1 MTERF
6 DEISNIDR
14 IEFTLYGN
22 DEIKRAS
29 AVVNDTYG
37 INIAETYDLLEPKR
51 GGLVDPRLGTADSTM
66 LCATCG
72 LEYKNC
78 QGHFGHT
85 ELAEPVWH
93 MGFINTVKSIMAC
106 ICIRCSKLLINKS
119 IDEINQVIRNKYG
132 KVRFAEIKKLTSGI
146 KYCQRTD
153 YACGSPVPVITK
165 KIINTGNTSGSI
177 LLQAETELSGVSEE
191 DGGNP
196 LGKKRVIEILKP
208 KTVYNILK
216 NVSDLDY
223 QIMGFDTVKARPED
237 MIIINFPVPPIA
249 IRPPA
254 KKDFLSS
261 GVSEDTLT
269 HKLADI
275 IKYNIKVR
283 KLLDKEAAT
292 GEDMKYNDDY
302 IRQLQYQIAT
312 YYNNED
318 INLPISQQKTG
329 GRPTKS
335 ISERI
340 SGKTGRIRQ
349 NLNGKRV
356 EGSGRAVITS
366 DPTIGIDEVGIPL
379 KIAMS
384 IPFPEVVT
392 PDNYEYLSKL
402 VANGRDKYPGIIK
415 IINRKGV
422 SYDIRYRT
430 RAMKIQFGDI
440 VERHLVDGDYVLFN
454 RQPSLHKLSMM
465 GHKVKVSLNDKFTT
479 FRMNPSACKPYNADF
494 DGDEMNVFVPQTIQ
508 SVVELS
514 MLANVTSLIISP
526 RNTEPI
532 IQLVQDG
539 VLGSY
544 LFTETNQPLT
554 WNRVMR
560 TLMNTENIDI
570 TKVPKKEMDTYEL
583 MSYLIPDINLSTK
596 VKVEHGKFIS
606 GKVGVKTLNDANGFI
621 GTIYDQYG
629 GEITRDFIDNLQKV
643 ILSWLQLKGF
653 TVGLKDCII
662 DDSILS
668 KVREKTNKLMVEV
681 KHLITEQE
689 NHPGLLDESI
699 FEENIGTMLTA
710 HAGNMGKIVLDST
723 DSSNNLFVMLDSGAK
738 GKVEQLGSIASLVGQ
753 INMNNKRIAKKVNN
767 RTLPH
772 YHQFDDTPAARGFV
786 SSSYVKGLRPTEF
799 FFQQMANRDG
809 LIDTAIKS
817 VTGDTPIVIYENN
830 VSKYVNIGD
839 WIDNQLDSN
848 KDRVEHYEEREMEL
862 LQLDNPIYIPTA
874 DADGNVTWGEIT
886 AITRHDPGKELY
898 EIKTLS
904 GKKVIVTESK
914 SLLIYNNT
922 SKQFE
927 RMSTPDVKL
936 GHFVPVTMKLGKP
949 PVITKQIDMSMY
961 LSKSEYIYGTDFI
974 KAHDAVANV
983 MENREHIP
991 SGWWES
997 NNGKL
1002 FTLPYDSK
1010 ARFQRATVRSNM
1022 DNIMKGY
1029 IYPFT
1034 TNREH
1039 SRIPDV
1045 FELNEMNGKFIGLF
1059 LAEGNVDVK
1068 SGYVGITNNSPNIQT
1083 FVKDWFDNWGL
1094 KSHYESHIN
1103 NIGGTSS
1110 TIRGYSTILAK
1121 FLDAIIGHGAENKFV
1136 PDFAYSAPEEFIIGI
1151 INGYISG
1158 DGTITNNSIEVGSAS
1173 SKLIDGIS
1181 MLCTR
1186 LGIFGKVSMRQL
1198 KSNNIGTV
1206 HILPT
1211 YTLSIRAQWAS
1222 KFGEVIPLMD
1232 EKKNIAIK
1240 EMEATKVHRNFG
1252 FQKDVVLDEITE
1264 INIIDVKKYPK
1275 VYDLTVPS
1283 TLNFGLANGLHVV
1296 DTADTGYIQRK
1307 FIKAMEDV
1315 MVYYDGIVRNS
1326 NNQIIQYF
1334 YGASNLD
1341 QIKQKPVK
1349 INIINMN
1356 DEKIR
1361 ETLIFSKDELK
1372 KLVKNKKDL
1381 AATEKLNEDYGKR
1394 LIKYRDEL
1402 RLICMKSK
1410 LNYNTIQDVFMLPVN
1425 LFRIINAYI
1434 NKDSKVKSD
1443 LEYNDVLEVIKDIIS
1458 SENTKLFCMT
1468 SDERKL
1474 NNNLNIRR
1482 QMEDNNKYLFIISIY
1497 EYLSPKK
1504 CINDYRFTKE
1514 LLNNVKNDIIKS
1526 FNKAVVDSGE
1536 MVGILGA
1543 QSMGERTTQLNL
1555 NTKHS
1560 AGTIKKGT
1568 QGVMRMNEIMRCTK
1582 SIKTPILTIYLDK
1595 KYRYDK
1601 ESAYKIASYI
1611 SYLTLNDIVIKG
1623 DIGFDPD
1630 VNNGFLK
1637 MDKIDPKTAM
1647 QIYDIKLELKKLPW
1661 MFRFRINRD
1670 MLYAKKLKLFD
1681 IKINF
1686 VKFWR
1691 DKINNSKT
1699 ISKLEKDVFNRVVNC
1714 AILTSNENEA
1724 NPVIH
1729 IRFDLNNYDLN
1740 KIIELQDYIL
1750 HDFNLK
1756 GLEGITGIDVMKQSQ
1771 VEFLENGD
1779 IENKDQYILQ
1789 TDGINMSGIR
1799 SITGIDHVRTITN
1812 DMYSIYANYGIE
1824 AVRNAI
1830 INEISELINNV
1841 NVHHISLLVDVMT
1854 HSGALISVD
1863 RNGIN
1868 RQDTDPL
1875 SRASFERTME
1885 QFLNAAAFNETDKL
1899 KSVSSRIII
1908 GRMINGGTGYCNLM
1922 MDNDILEN
1930 TEINVS
1936 NIEKGLNMVD
1946 NVIKLE
1952 ENMLID
1958 DLINKD
1964 SDIYVV

>member
-165 KIINTGNTSGSI
+165 KIVNTGNTSGSI

-710 HAGNMGKIVLDST
+710 HAGDMGKIVLDAT
-723 DSSNNLFVMLDSGAK
+723 DSSNNFFVMLDSGAK

-809 LIDTAIKS
+809 LIDTAIK
-817 VTGDTPIVIYENN
+817 
-830 VSKYVNIGD
+830 
-839 WIDNQLDSN
+839 
-848 KDRVEHYEEREMEL
+848 
-862 LQLDNPIYIPTA
+862 
-874 DADGNVTWGEIT
+874 
-886 AITRHDPGKELY
+886 
-898 EIKTLS
+898 
-904 GKKVIVTESK
+904 
-914 SLLIYNNT
+914 
-922 SKQFE
+922 
-927 RMSTPDVKL
+927 
-936 GHFVPVTMKLGKP
+936 
-949 PVITKQIDMSMY
+949 
-961 LSKSEYIYGTDFI
+961 
-974 KAHDAVANV
+974 
-983 MENREHIP
+983 
-991 SGWWES
+991 
-997 NNGKL
+997 
-1002 FTLPYDSK
+1002 
-1010 ARFQRATVRSNM
+1010 
-1022 DNIMKGY
+1022 
-1029 IYPFT
+1029 
-1034 TNREH
+1034 
-1039 SRIPDV
+1039 
-1045 FELNEMNGKFIGLF
+1045 
-1059 LAEGNVDVK
+1059 
-1068 SGYVGITNNSPNIQT
+1068 
-1083 FVKDWFDNWGL
+1083 
-1094 KSHYESHIN
+1094 
-1103 NIGGTSS
+1103 
-1110 TIRGYSTILAK
+1110 
-1121 FLDAIIGHGAENKFV
+1121 
-1136 PDFAYSAPEEFIIGI
+1136 
-1151 INGYISG
+1151 
-1158 DGTITNNSIEVGSAS
+1158 
-1173 SKLIDGIS
+1173 
-1181 MLCTR
+1181 
-1186 LGIFGKVSMRQL
+1186 
-1198 KSNNIGTV
+1198 
-1206 HILPT
+1206 
-1211 YTLSIRAQWAS
+1211 
-1222 KFGEVIPLMD
+1222 
-1232 EKKNIAIK
+1232 
-1240 EMEATKVHRNFG
+1240 
-1252 FQKDVVLDEITE
+1252 
-1264 INIIDVKKYPK
+1264 
-1275 VYDLTVPS
+1275 
-1283 TLNFGLANGLHVV
+1283 
-1296 DTADTGYIQRK
+1296 TADTGYIQRK

-1381 AATEKLNEDYGKR
+1381 AATDKLNEDYGKR
-1394 LIKYRDEL
+1394 LIRYRDEL

-1443 LEYNDVLEVIKDIIS
+1443 LEYNDVLEVIKEIIS

-1468 SDERKL
+1468 SDERKTD
-1474 NNNLNIRR
+1474 NIRR

-1661 MFRFRINRD
+1661 MFRFRINRE

-1756 GLEGITGIDVMKQSQ
+1756 GLEGITGIDVVKQSQ
-1771 VEFLENGD
+1771 LEFLENGD

>member
-165 KIINTGNTSGSI
+165 KIVNTGNTSGSI

-710 HAGNMGKIVLDST
+710 HAGDMGKIVLDAT
-723 DSSNNLFVMLDSGAK
+723 DSSNNFFVMLDSGAK

-809 LIDTAIKS
+809 LIDTAIK
-817 VTGDTPIVIYENN
+817 
-830 VSKYVNIGD
+830 
-839 WIDNQLDSN
+839 
-848 KDRVEHYEEREMEL
+848 
-862 LQLDNPIYIPTA
+862 
-874 DADGNVTWGEIT
+874 
-886 AITRHDPGKELY
+886 
-898 EIKTLS
+898 
-904 GKKVIVTESK
+904 
-914 SLLIYNNT
+914 
-922 SKQFE
+922 
-927 RMSTPDVKL
+927 
-936 GHFVPVTMKLGKP
+936 
-949 PVITKQIDMSMY
+949 
-961 LSKSEYIYGTDFI
+961 
-974 KAHDAVANV
+974 
-983 MENREHIP
+983 
-991 SGWWES
+991 
-997 NNGKL
+997 
-1002 FTLPYDSK
+1002 
-1010 ARFQRATVRSNM
+1010 
-1022 DNIMKGY
+1022 
-1029 IYPFT
+1029 
-1034 TNREH
+1034 
-1039 SRIPDV
+1039 
-1045 FELNEMNGKFIGLF
+1045 
-1059 LAEGNVDVK
+1059 
-1068 SGYVGITNNSPNIQT
+1068 
-1083 FVKDWFDNWGL
+1083 
-1094 KSHYESHIN
+1094 
-1103 NIGGTSS
+1103 
-1110 TIRGYSTILAK
+1110 
-1121 FLDAIIGHGAENKFV
+1121 
-1136 PDFAYSAPEEFIIGI
+1136 
-1151 INGYISG
+1151 
-1158 DGTITNNSIEVGSAS
+1158 
-1173 SKLIDGIS
+1173 
-1181 MLCTR
+1181 
-1186 LGIFGKVSMRQL
+1186 
-1198 KSNNIGTV
+1198 
-1206 HILPT
+1206 
-1211 YTLSIRAQWAS
+1211 
-1222 KFGEVIPLMD
+1222 
-1232 EKKNIAIK
+1232 
-1240 EMEATKVHRNFG
+1240 
-1252 FQKDVVLDEITE
+1252 
-1264 INIIDVKKYPK
+1264 
-1275 VYDLTVPS
+1275 
-1283 TLNFGLANGLHVV
+1283 
-1296 DTADTGYIQRK
+1296 TADTGYIQRK

-1381 AATEKLNEDYGKR
+1381 AATDKLNEDYGKR
-1394 LIKYRDEL
+1394 LIRYRDEL

-1443 LEYNDVLEVIKDIIS
+1443 LEYNDVLEVIKEIIS

-1468 SDERKL
+1468 SDERKTD
-1474 NNNLNIRR
+1474 NIRR

-1756 GLEGITGIDVMKQSQ
+1756 GLEGITGIDVVKQSQ
-1771 VEFLENGD
+1771 LEFLENGD

>member
-1 MTERF
+1 MTEKF
-6 DEISNIDR
+6 DEITNIDR

-93 MGFINTVKSIMAC
+93 MGFINTVKSILGC

-146 KYCQRTD
+146 KYCQRQD

-177 LLQAETELSGVSEE
+177 LLQAETELTGVSEE

-208 KTVYNILK
+208 KMVYNILK

-223 QIMGFDTVKARPED
+223 QIMGYDTVKARPED
-237 MIIINFPVPPIA
+237 MIIINFPIPPIA

-275 IKYNIKVR
+275 VKYNIKVR

-292 GEDMKYNDDY
+292 GEDMKYNEDY

-318 INLPISQQKTG
+318 INLPVSQQKTG

-570 TKVPKKEMDTYEL
+570 TKVPKKEMNTYEL
-583 MSYLIPDINLSTK
+583 MSYLIPDINLSSQ

-653 TVGLKDCII
+653 TIGLKDCII
-662 DDSILS
+662 EDSVLS
-668 KVREKTNKLMVEV
+668 KIREKTNKLIIEV

-710 HAGNMGKIVLDST
+710 HAGDMGKIILDST
-723 DSSNNLFVMLDSGAK
+723 DTTNNFIVMLDSGAK
-738 GKVEQLGSIASLVGQ
+738 GKKELLGSVASLVGQ

-767 RTLPH
+767 RTIPH
-772 YHQFDDTPAARGFV
+772 YHQFDDTPEARGFV
-786 SSSYVKGLRPTEF
+786 TSSYTKGLRPTEF
-799 FFQQMANRDG
+799 FFHQMSTRDG
-809 LIDTAIKS
+809 LIDTAIK
-817 VTGDTPIVIYENN
+817 
-830 VSKYVNIGD
+830 
-839 WIDNQLDSN
+839 
-848 KDRVEHYEEREMEL
+848 
-862 LQLDNPIYIPTA
+862 
-874 DADGNVTWGEIT
+874 
-886 AITRHDPGKELY
+886 
-898 EIKTLS
+898 
-904 GKKVIVTESK
+904 
-914 SLLIYNNT
+914 
-922 SKQFE
+922 
-927 RMSTPDVKL
+927 
-936 GHFVPVTMKLGKP
+936 
-949 PVITKQIDMSMY
+949 
-961 LSKSEYIYGTDFI
+961 
-974 KAHDAVANV
+974 
-983 MENREHIP
+983 
-991 SGWWES
+991 
-997 NNGKL
+997 
-1002 FTLPYDSK
+1002 
-1010 ARFQRATVRSNM
+1010 
-1022 DNIMKGY
+1022 
-1029 IYPFT
+1029 
-1034 TNREH
+1034 
-1039 SRIPDV
+1039 
-1045 FELNEMNGKFIGLF
+1045 
-1059 LAEGNVDVK
+1059 
-1068 SGYVGITNNSPNIQT
+1068 
-1083 FVKDWFDNWGL
+1083 
-1094 KSHYESHIN
+1094 
-1103 NIGGTSS
+1103 
-1110 TIRGYSTILAK
+1110 
-1121 FLDAIIGHGAENKFV
+1121 
-1136 PDFAYSAPEEFIIGI
+1136 
-1151 INGYISG
+1151 
-1158 DGTITNNSIEVGSAS
+1158 
-1173 SKLIDGIS
+1173 
-1181 MLCTR
+1181 
-1186 LGIFGKVSMRQL
+1186 
-1198 KSNNIGTV
+1198 
-1206 HILPT
+1206 
-1211 YTLSIRAQWAS
+1211 
-1222 KFGEVIPLMD
+1222 
-1232 EKKNIAIK
+1232 
-1240 EMEATKVHRNFG
+1240 
-1252 FQKDVVLDEITE
+1252 
-1264 INIIDVKKYPK
+1264 
-1275 VYDLTVPS
+1275 
-1283 TLNFGLANGLHVV
+1283 
-1296 DTADTGYIQRK
+1296 TADTGYIQRK
-1307 FIKAMEDV
+1307 FIKAMEDI

-1341 QIKQKPVK
+1341 QIKQKSVK

-1356 DEKIR
+1356 DATIR
-1361 ETLIFSKDELK
+1361 DKLIFSKDELK

-1381 AATEKLNEDYGKR
+1381 ASTEKLNDEYGKR

-1402 RLICMKSK
+1402 RLICMKAK
-1410 LNYNTIQDVFMLPVN
+1410 LNYSTIQDVFMLPVN
-1425 LFRIINAYI
+1425 LFRIINAHI
-1434 NKDSKVKSD
+1434 NKDAKVKSD
-1443 LEYNDVLEVIKDIIS
+1443 LEYNDVLEAIKEIIS

-1468 SDERKL
+1468 QEERKL
-1474 NNNLNIRR
+1474 NNNTNIRKE
-1482 QMEDNNKYLFIISIY
+1482 MEDNNKYLFMISIY
-1497 EYLSPKK
+1497 EYLAPKK
-1504 CINDYRFTKE
+1504 CIIDYRLTKE
-1514 LLNNVKNDIIKS
+1514 LLNNVKTDIIRS
-1526 FNKAVVDSGE
+1526 FNKAVVDAGE

-1560 AGTIKKGT
+1560 AGSIKKGT
-1568 QGVMRMNEIMRCTK
+1568 KGVMRMNEIMRCTK
-1582 SIKTPILTIYLDK
+1582 TIKTPILTIYLDK

-1611 SYLTLNDIVIKG
+1611 SYLTLNDIVVKG

-1630 VNNGFLK
+1630 INNGFLK
-1637 MDKIDPKTAM
+1637 TDKIDPKTAM

-1661 MFRFRINRD
+1661 MFRFRINRE

-1699 ISKLEKDVFNRVVNC
+1699 INKYEKDIFNRVVNC
-1714 AILTSNENEA
+1714 AILTSNENEM

-1750 HDFNLK
+1750 QYFNLK
-1756 GLEGITGIDVMKQSQ
+1756 GLEGVSGIDVTKQSQ

-1779 IENKDQYILQ
+1779 IENNDQYILL

-1799 SITGIDHVRTITN
+1799 GITGIDHIKTITN
-1812 DMYSIYANYGIE
+1812 DMYSIYSNYGIE

-1830 INEISELINNV
+1830 INEISELIDNV
-1841 NVHHISLLVDVMT
+1841 NIHHISLLVDVMT
-1854 HSGALISVD
+1854 HSGILISVD

-1885 QFLNAAAFNETDKL
+1885 QFVNAAAFNETDKL